1 MEKLY
6 MLLALAKPDAIPKAE
21 LNSTQLASIV
31 SGILGL
37 AGVVAVIFVII
48 GGIKYVISQGEPAQ
62 LQKAKETI
70 IYALVGLA
78 FVMFAFV
85 IVRFVVG
92 QVFK

>member
-1 MEKLY
+1 MEKIHTF
-6 MLLALAKPDAIPKAE
+6 LAAYTAPDTIPKAE
-21 LNSTQLASIV
+21 LNSTQLASII
-31 SGILGL
+31 SGVLGM
-37 AGVVAVIFVII
+37 AGVIAVIFVII

-85 IVRFVVG
+85 IVRFVVEA
-92 QVFK
+92 FK